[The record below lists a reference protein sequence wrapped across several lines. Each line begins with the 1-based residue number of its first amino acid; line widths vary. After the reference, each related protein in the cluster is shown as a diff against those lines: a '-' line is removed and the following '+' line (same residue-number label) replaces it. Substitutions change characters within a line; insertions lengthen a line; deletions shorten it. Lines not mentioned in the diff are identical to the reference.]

1 MTTARIA
8 LLLAAAG
15 LSIAACGG
23 CGGGSG
29 SVDAAPDI
37 DNGTCGAML
46 RFTGEY
52 VDWDNDTTFCGLPG
66 SVFTI
71 PGVGPKTINA
81 PNGRVDLCIPDQA
94 TTLIDITPPATIPG
108 CKVVSDP
115 QLKYSLPGIAVA
127 SKAVIAA
134 AGGMWSGRT
143 FIDGRQAYDPTKA
156 QVFVHVV
163 GIATAVSLDAAHG
176 HGQTQ
181 AVATTLWAAGDT
193 GHEVFIPDVDP
204 AGGAATLS
212 VAGGAVGEGSIP
224 LVAGKMTTL
233 TVVKQDR

>member
-8 LLLAAAG
+8 LFLAAAG

-71 PGVGPKTINA
+71 PGVGPRTISA

-94 TTLIDITPPATIPG
+94 TTLIDITPPATIPD

-127 SKAVIAA
+127 SKAVILT
-134 AGGMWSGRT
+134 GKPWSGRS
-143 FIDGRQAYDPTKA
+143 FIAGRQTYDPAKA
-156 QVFVHVV
+156 QVFVHIE
-163 GIATAVSLDAAHG
+163 GPARAVSLDAAHG
-176 HGQTQ
+176 HGPTQ
-181 AVATTLWAAGDT
+181 AVATTTWAPGDT

-204 AGGAATLS
+204 AGGSATLS
-212 VAGGAVGEGSIP
+212 VAGGAIGDGSIP

-233 TVVKQDR
+233 TVVTH